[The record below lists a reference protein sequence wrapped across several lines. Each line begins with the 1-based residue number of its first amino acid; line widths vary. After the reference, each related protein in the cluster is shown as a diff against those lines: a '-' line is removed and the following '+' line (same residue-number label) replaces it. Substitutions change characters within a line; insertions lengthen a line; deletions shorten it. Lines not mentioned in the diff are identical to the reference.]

1 LINKQISTVK
11 SKLLK
16 DTDDLEQ
23 RLITEVTSVQE
34 IDEKIMRE
42 TNEMSHSIS
51 IISSSSLSV
60 SESKDEALTSFD
72 ATSNGMTV
80 SQDL

>member
-1 LINKQISTVK
+1 LEQKKSLINKQISTVK

-42 TNEMSHSIS
+42 TNEMSQ
-51 IISSSSLSV
+51 
-60 SESKDEALTSFD
+60 LTSEL
-72 ATSNGMTV
+72 MP
-80 SQDL
+80 